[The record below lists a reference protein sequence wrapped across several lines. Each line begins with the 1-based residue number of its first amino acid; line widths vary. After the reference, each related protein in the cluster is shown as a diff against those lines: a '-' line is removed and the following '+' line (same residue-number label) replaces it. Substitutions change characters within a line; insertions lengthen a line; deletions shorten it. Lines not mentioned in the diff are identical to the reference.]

1 MVEGDTETNR
11 SSRREMQLED
21 EAEADKELD
30 DGELTRA
37 GLISPIVEK
46 LRDQAGLGQ
55 AVALVNVQGA
65 VKEAGEFP
73 LIAEGG
79 LGFSGTAGGRS

>member
-1 MVEGDTETNR
+1 M
-11 SSRREMQLED
+11 
-21 EAEADKELD
+21 
-30 DGELTRA
+30 
-37 GLISPIVEK
+37 ISPIVEK

-79 LGFSGTAGGRS
+79 LGFLVQLAGGLEDGAYLKDVEIRRINSSEDGASVEILKCRLTNGDEL